1 MGSFLHVY
9 MYVQDSRE
17 SRSSSSGRGSR
28 GQTSIAPERMTWL
41 TDYLPNLAYFSSEQT
56 ELAR

>member
-1 MGSFLHVY
+1 MYVY
-9 MYVQDSRE
+9 MYVQDSHE
-17 SRSSSSGRGSR
+17 SHSSSSGRGSR